1 MNLTASSAFR
11 ILKFLG
17 GGMKILH
24 VLQKKT
30 LYNRRLI
37 SRSDMDRARIQYLTA
52 LAALPGRMSEIYK
65 QEMAVQDLKRQIL
78 ETRLSLDRERAQAH
92 PAFETASFA

>member
-1 MNLTASSAFR
+1 MC
-11 ILKFLG
+11 
-17 GGMKILH
+17 
-24 VLQKKT
+24 LQKKT

-92 PAFETASFA
+92 HAFETARLRFTRAQQIRWGWWSIRVNHW